1 VACDSSGTGPVSG
14 CAARELP
21 CPRGDHSDHYVSTLV
36 AGGRTLA
43 GHPSGA
49 SDRRGHRHVTAASVA
64 TCAGHSPSGRWS
76 FRKQRTV
83 NPLIV
88 PARYDYLYFS
98 SRPALRP
105 AATPRSP
112 GNRPHPLPAM
122 VRTSRRPATP
132 HPPRRASRSRRI
144 VVALPPGRVD
154 VLLISVPARG
164 TLVMEP
170 LLRGPTTRTPQ
181 PRPHPSKGHRQ
192 HRTPAGGQRPAQ
204 PLPSTSLAGRPTTP
218 VLSRTGG
225 LAACRTAWPLANEA
239 GGRRER
245 ASPSGSACDHRRHA
259 GASGQHRSLSVCIA
273 AAHRA
278 DSTGR
283 RRSGGASYGAAR
295 RPSICTWGGHRLRSA
310 ASHLPRLDLG
320 GALGHVW
327 GMKQGTARDS
337 SGAGGQLCSGLD
349 QRRRLGAAAFVSACR
364 LWHASAHVG
373 SDGLCRKFILKVVAG
388 PRGQLPVSA
397 RHEMRGPPPRG
408 RLRAAPRHG

>member
-1 VACDSSGTGPVSG
+1 MACDSSGTGPVSG

-105 AATPRSP
+105 AATPRSS
-112 GNRPHPLPAM
+112 GRRPHPLPAM

-170 LLRGPTTRTPQ
+170 LLRGPTTTRTPQ
-181 PRPHPSKGHRQ
+181 PRPHPSQGSQ
-192 HRTPAGGQRPAQ
+192 TTPD
-204 PLPSTSLAGRPTTP
+204 TSGRPTP
-218 VLSRTGG
+218 SSAAPLDQPRRSSDHPGSLSDRGTRCLPHG
-225 LAACRTAWPLANEA
+225 LAAC
-239 GGRRER
+239 
-245 ASPSGSACDHRRHA
+245 
-259 GASGQHRSLSVCIA
+259 Q
-273 AAHRA
+273 
-278 DSTGR
+278 
-283 RRSGGASYGAAR
+283 
-295 RPSICTWGGHRLRSA
+295 
-310 ASHLPRLDLG
+310 
-320 GALGHVW
+320 
-327 GMKQGTARDS
+327 
-337 SGAGGQLCSGLD
+337 
-349 QRRRLGAAAFVSACR
+349 
-364 LWHASAHVG
+364 
-373 SDGLCRKFILKVVAG
+373 
-388 PRGQLPVSA
+388 
-397 RHEMRGPPPRG
+397 RG
-408 RLRAAPRHG
+408 RWSS